1 MPATFELAALLV
13 RPCGHIANI
22 GVHGEPATLHL
33 EELWIKNI
41 TITTGLVDAY
51 STSTLLDPPSYRRI
65 ADAASPSALSVTPA
79 PSGAPATRRRSG
91 TPGGGAGTTK
101 GNAVMGVKTGSSSQA
116 GGCLAFAATRTV
128 AGS

>member
-65 ADAASPSALSVTPA
+65 AA
-79 PSGAPATRRRSG
+79 PRPRPHSRLRRYQ
-91 TPGGGAGTTK
+91 AGLRLLNK
-101 GNAVMGVKTGSSSQA
+101 IWHARWRGRNNQGNAVMGVKTGSSSQA